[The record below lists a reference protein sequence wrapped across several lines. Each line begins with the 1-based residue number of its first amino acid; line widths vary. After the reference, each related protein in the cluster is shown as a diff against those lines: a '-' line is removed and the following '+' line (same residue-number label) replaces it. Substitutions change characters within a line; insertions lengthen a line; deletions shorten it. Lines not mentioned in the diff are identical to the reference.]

1 MRRAPHRRWHSRI
14 ALLALFGLLWTQVV
28 IAGHG
33 LCLHELTKWGSPHEE
48 SGHVLDCHDDAKRA
62 VPDADAAACA
72 AHCDQGNPRHETA
85 RAPLVMALPPEP
97 LFPRVTDRG
106 AEPTASRS
114 LREPVA
120 RRHGPTAHPT
130 PLLLI

>member
-1 MRRAPHRRWHSRI
+1 MRRSPHRRWQSRI

-33 LCLHELTKWGSPHEE
+33 LCVHESAKWGSPSEA
-48 SGHVLDCHDDAKRA
+48 SGQVFDCHDDAKRP
-62 VPDADAAACA
+62 VPDEDAAACA
-72 AHCDQGNPRHETA
+72 AHCDQGDQRLESA
-85 RAPLVMALPPEP
+85 RAPLVMALPPDP
-97 LFPRVTDRG
+97 LFPRMTDLG
-106 AEPTASRS
+106 AEPIATRS
-114 LREPVA
+114 LLEPVA